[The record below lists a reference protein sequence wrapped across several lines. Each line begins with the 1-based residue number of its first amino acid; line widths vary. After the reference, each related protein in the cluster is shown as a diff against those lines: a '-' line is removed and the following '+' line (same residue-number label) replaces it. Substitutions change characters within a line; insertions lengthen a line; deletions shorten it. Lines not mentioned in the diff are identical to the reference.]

1 MNKLMQENADVEN
14 IHECVAEYKRLLG
27 EFKSC
32 HESVQRLLPEDVGEN
47 ETLDW
52 YEPKM
57 KHFTKFSSKV
67 EKLTNSQ
74 SDCGCLVNASD
85 RLFQGVA
92 QNHHPCHQRE

>member
-1 MNKLMQENADVEN
+1 MNTLMQENADVEN

-32 HESVQRLLPEDVGEN
+32 HESVQRLLPEDLGEN

-67 EKLTNSQ
+67 
-74 SDCGCLVNASD
+74 DVNASD